1 MKRRLFNS
9 YNRKLFAYFFVV
21 FALFSSAIGIFQY
34 QREQKGRIQ
43 KLESVLF
50 VYNHTVYNFYCSHP
64 DSVHSTG
71 AILHYFPDSNLR
83 ITIIDL
89 DGTVIYDSFVKNFGQ
104 MENHIDRPE
113 IVEAT
118 QSGVYGSEIRSSSS
132 TGREYYY
139 YARKYPNVFIRTAL
153 PYDKGVVMLLRA
165 DFVFVLFV
173 LVLFFVSAISLIY
186 VSDRMGKSISQL
198 EDFARRAGN
207 NETVDMQIKFPDND
221 LGAIGNQIVAIYKS
235 LKKTQNALSYEK
247 EKLIKHLHISQEGL
261 ATFSKHKKEILANSH
276 FIQYA
281 NMIADQQ
288 IVWSDEVFSLKEF
301 EPINQFVDFELS
313 KDKKML
319 SGFIRQ
325 EMNISKGGHFF
336 QVQCIVFQDKTFE
349 ISINDITLIEREKIL
364 KRELTSNIAHELKT
378 PVSSIKGYLET
389 ILNAPNLDAEKQK
402 LFIERSYS
410 QTLRLAELITDLSLL
425 NKIEEAGKFFDREDL
440 DVQELVE
447 NIFSDLHQNLEEKRI
462 SHLVKFPLKV
472 VLHANRSLVYSVFRN
487 LIDNAIAYA
496 GEDITIGV
504 NCYRED
510 DTFYYFSLY
519 DTGVGVS
526 EEHHARIFE
535 RFYRVDSGRSRKMG
549 GTGLGLSIVK
559 NAITLHGGT
568 ISVKN
573 RAEGG
578 LEFLF
583 SLRKSTNS

>member
-1 MKRRLFNS
+1 MKRRIFNS

-21 FALFSSAIGIFQY
+21 FALFSSAIGVFQY

-43 KLESVLF
+43 KLESVLLI
-50 VYNHTVYNFYCSHP
+50 YNQTVYSYYSAHP
-64 DSVHSTG
+64 DSIVSTG
-71 AILHYFPDSNLR
+71 SILRYFPDSNLR
-83 ITIIDL
+83 ITIITF
-89 DGTVIYDSFVKNFGQ
+89 DGTVLYDSYVKNYGE
-104 MENHIDRPE
+104 MENHINRPE
-113 IVEAT
+113 IIEAAK
-118 QSGVYGSEIRSSSS
+118 SGVYGSEIRSSSS

-139 YARKYPNVFIRTAL
+139 YARKYSDVYIRTAL

-165 DFVFVLFV
+165 DFMFILFV

-207 NETVDMQIKFPDND
+207 NENVDMHIKFPDND
-221 LGAIGNQIVAIYKS
+221 LGAIGNQIVAIYKN

-261 ATFSKHKKEILANSH
+261 ATFSKQKKEILANSH

-301 EPINQFVDFELS
+301 EPINQFVDLELA

-325 EMNISKGGHFF
+325 EMNISKGGHYF
-336 QVQCIVFQDKTFE
+336 QIQCIVFQDKTFE
-349 ISINDITLIEREKIL
+349 ISINDITLMEREKIL

-389 ILNAPNLDAEKQK
+389 ILQTSGIDANKQK

-410 QTLRLAELITDLSLL
+410 QTLRLAELISDLSRL
-425 NKIEEAGKFFDREDL
+425 NKIEEAGKFFDREEV
-440 DVQELVE
+440 DVKELVE
-447 NIFSDLHQNLEEKRI
+447 NIFSDLHQNLEEKSI
-462 SHLVKFPLKV
+462 TPVIKFPQKV
-472 VLHANRSLVYSVFRN
+472 MFNANRSLIYSVFRN
-487 LIDNAIAYA
+487 LVDNAIAYA
-496 GEDITIGV
+496 GEGITIGV

-510 DTFYYFSLY
+510 ESYFYFSLY
-519 DTGVGVS
+519 DTGTGVP
-526 EEHHARIFE
+526 EEHLSRLFE

-583 SLRKSTNS
+583 SLRKNTLN